1 MLLLVTPPAE
11 PVVSL
16 AEIKRHVRATEFDD
30 DDDYLQALV
39 VAATGL
45 VDGPHGWLGRAL
57 VAQTWAYVLDKFP
70 TDRRIYLPL
79 APTTSIT
86 SVAYTDTDGNST
98 PFTAFEALGL
108 NSTERAYLT
117 PEYGESWP
125 TAQDVEGAVTVTFVA
140 GYGAA
145 SSVPKGIKQAIM
157 LMVGHWY
164 ENREDVGDSK
174 LAPMPMASEALLMP
188 YRVWPS

>member
-57 VAQTWAYVLDKFP
+57 VSQTWTYTFDKFP
-70 TDRRIYLPL
+70 CERRVYLPL
-79 APTTSIT
+79 APAI
-86 SVAYTDTDGNST
+86 SVEAIEYTDTSGNYVQLG
-98 PFTAFEALGL
+98 AFETLGL
-108 NSTERAYLT
+108 NSSERAYFI
-117 PEYGESWP
+117 PNYGQPWP
-125 TAQDVEGAVTVTFVA
+125 ATQDIFDAVVVTFVA
-140 GYGAA
+140 GYGNAA
-145 SSVPKGIKQAIM
+145 SVPKGIKQAIM